1 MKQRTE
7 EEVVFMTKLTLAL
20 AILLAASGA
29 ALAQDDPPLDC
40 ANAMS
45 QADMNQCAYL
55 DFEKADKELNAVY
68 RDALKVQAEADTQA
82 AEMNPAYVGA
92 VKALK
97 KAQRAWI
104 DYRDGH
110 CEGVGYEAVGGSMQ
124 PMLIDG
130 CKARLTETRTKE
142 LRELAEGLE
151 N

>member
-1 MKQRTE
+1 MRI
-7 EEVVFMTKLTLAL
+7 LAL
-20 AILLAASGA
+20 ATAIVLMSSGA
-29 ALAQDDPPLDC
+29 VFAQEDPPLDC
-40 ANAMS
+40 ANAQT

-68 RDALKVQAEADTQA
+68 KDALKSQAEVDKQA
-82 AEMNPAYVGA
+82 AEMGPDYVGA

-110 CEGVGYEAVGGSMQ
+110 CDGVGYEAVGGSMQ
-124 PMLIDG
+124 PMLIAG
-130 CKARLTETRTKE
+130 CQTQLTMNRTKE
-142 LRELAEGLE
+142 LRELIAGIG

>member
-1 MKQRTE
+1 MKIPAFATAL
-7 EEVVFMTKLTLAL
+7 VLFSCGPTLA
-20 AILLAASGA
+20 
-29 ALAQDDPPLDC
+29 QEEPPLDC

-45 QADMNQCAYL
+45 QADMNQCAYM

-68 RDALKVQAEADTQA
+68 QQALKSAAQADKEA
-82 AEMNPAYVGA
+82 AEMNAAYVGA

-110 CEGVGYEAVGGSMQ
+110 CDGVGYEAVGGSMQ
-124 PMLIDG
+124 PMLISG
-130 CKARLTETRTKE
+130 CQARLTEHRTKE
-142 LRELAEGLE
+142 LRELIEGAG

>member
-1 MKQRTE
+1 MRIS
-7 EEVVFMTKLTLAL
+7 
-20 AILLAASGA
+20 AIATMFILAASA
-29 ALAQDDPPLDC
+29 MALAQEDPPLDC

-45 QADMNQCAYL
+45 QADMNQCSYM

-68 RDALKVQAEADTQA
+68 KEALKNAAEADKEA
-82 AEMNPAYVGA
+82 AEINEAYVGA

-110 CEGVGYEAVGGSMQ
+110 CDGVGYEAVGGSMQ
-124 PMLIDG
+124 PMLISG
-130 CKARLTETRTKE
+130 CQARLTEQRTKE
-142 LRELAEGLE
+142 LRELIEGIG